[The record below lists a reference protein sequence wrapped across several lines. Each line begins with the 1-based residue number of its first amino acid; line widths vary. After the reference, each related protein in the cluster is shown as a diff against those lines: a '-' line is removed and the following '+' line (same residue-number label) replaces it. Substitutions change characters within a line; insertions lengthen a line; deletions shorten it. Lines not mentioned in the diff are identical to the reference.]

1 MSTLSSM
8 QRSITNQDY
17 TVTFGYV
24 VLFVLYSSL
33 SSIYHFLPPML
44 AVLFMLFT
52 RALGRNDFLYVL
64 IISFCLVVFEANN
77 GYRLFSSIIYFYIIY
92 KFILPKIVQNFSCN
106 ICVKVSYLLLSYI
119 GYFLF
124 LTLISSIFLLPA
136 PELNYYI
143 VYYIVIEFFLVSLL

>member
-64 IISFCLVVFEANN
+64 IISFCLVVFEANKRTN
-77 GYRLFSSIIYFYIIY
+77 KQKR
-92 KFILPKIVQNFSCN
+92 
-106 ICVKVSYLLLSYI
+106 
-119 GYFLF
+119 
-124 LTLISSIFLLPA
+124 LLPS
-136 PELNYYI
+136 LY
-143 VYYIVIEFFLVSLL
+143 LVTRSFRLKSSFAKNRISNQFTWLKSGVGVTREQYLKIFSTHP

>member
-1 MSTLSSM
+1 MDNY
-8 QRSITNQDY
+8 ID
-17 TVTFGYV
+17 
-24 VLFVLYSSL
+24 FVLDGTDFPMRPKAFYSL
-33 SSIYHFLPPML
+33 IKDNTKNKYHFQTYM
-44 AVLFMLFT
+44 
-52 RALGRNDFLYVL
+52 D
-64 IISFCLVVFEANN
+64 
-77 GYRLFSSIIYFYIIY
+77 YIIY